1 MNSNLSK
8 SSPLLDASGLEDL
21 LDVESFY
28 LVSGTRAAGQLLEDR
43 VHRGQ
48 LVRQQLAQQTDRT
61 RLVALK
67 QKQSKLDKIK
77 LVGNIAKE
85 M

>member
-48 LVRQQLAQQTDRT
+48 LVCQQLAQQTDRA

-67 QKQSKLDKIK
+67 QKHSKLDKIK

-85 M
+85 V